1 MSEQPR
7 AGGESRTT
15 SEPGAETESRIQLI
29 VSGDG
34 DRRALTT
41 ILESRYEVVVDDE
54 LQPVDC
60 YLVGDRML
68 GEYHAALRAMKTEQH
83 PTFCPVVLMQ
93 RPETQGSVRPPSDE
107 ADESIPLVDEV
118 VAAPVDRS
126 TLYRRLQNLL
136 ARRRQSVALSEKYAN
151 SQLRFQRLFDSTND
165 AIFVLKSDE
174 IIESNPAASELSG
187 YSREELRSLDPTA
200 LIQGS
205 DETLQSFLQQIRD
218 AGEGS
223 TREES
228 TGELTCTTKHGDSR
242 RLEVSGATLSY
253 DGSAAVVLSARDITE
268 RKEREQEL
276 QLFRKAVETVGQAV
290 VITDR
295 EGIIEY
301 VNPAFEAQTGY
312 SREEALGRTPRILKS
327 GKQPEA
333 FYAKLWETILDGERW
348 EAHIVNK
355 RNSGE
360 LYRVRQE
367 ISPITDAEGTI
378 THFVSIESDVTDRKL
393 REQQLSVL
401 NRVLRHNLRNGTNV
415 IEGNAALLSDGVD
428 DPELESFATSIE
440 DRTAALAQL
449 SEKAGTID
457 SLFDHEPPAD
467 AAYDL
472 RELFAAIAAS
482 FEERYPEAVLSVA
495 DIDPVAVRADS
506 RLKVALAEL
515 LDNAVDHNDRPTP
528 EVSLTATPS
537 DGERSGEWVDIIIV
551 DNGRGIPEQERAT
564 IEIGEET
571 PLQHGTGLGLWL
583 VYWTVSLLGGEVT
596 ITDRSPGTRVVLT
609 LPRAANSDSPQNGGE

>member
-1 MSEQPR
+1 MTKPGPGDGVSTMSGS
-7 AGGESRTT
+7 GGEAKR
-15 SEPGAETESRIQLI
+15 RIQLI

-41 ILESRYEVVVDDE
+41 LLEDRYEVVVDDD

-60 YLVGDRML
+60 YLVGDRTL
-68 GEYHAALRAMKTEQH
+68 GEYHAALRAMKTDQH

-93 RPETQGSVRPPSDE
+93 RPETQGSVRPPSEQGED
-107 ADESIPLVDEV
+107 SIPLVDEV

-165 AIFVLKSDE
+165 AIFVLTGDE
-174 IIESNPAASELSG
+174 IIESNRAASELSG
-187 YSREELRSLDPTA
+187 YSREELRSLDPTTV
-200 LIQGS
+200 IQGS
-205 DETLQSFLQQIRD
+205 NETLQSFLQEVRD
-218 AGEGS
+218 TG
-223 TREES
+223 EES
-228 TGELTCTTKHGDSR
+228 TGELTCTTKHGER
-242 RLEVSGATLSY
+242 RHLEVSGATLSY
-253 DGSAAVVLSARDITE
+253 EGSEAVVLSARDITE

-290 VITDR
+290 MITDR
-295 EGIIEY
+295 EGTIEY
-301 VNPAFEAQTGY
+301 INPAFETQTGY
-312 SREEALGRTPRILKS
+312 SRAEAIGSTPRVLKS
-327 GKQPEA
+327 GKQPES
-333 FYAKLWETILDGERW
+333 FYATLWETILDGERW
-348 EAHIVNK
+348 EAHIINK
-355 RNSGE
+355 RKSGE
-360 LYRVRQE
+360 LYQVRQE

-401 NRVLRHNLRNGTNV
+401 NRVLRHNLRNGMNV
-415 IEGNAALLSDGVD
+415 IEGNAALLGDGVD
-428 DPELESFATSIE
+428 DPQLQSFVTSIE
-440 DRTAALAQL
+440 ERTAALAQL

-472 RELFAAIAAS
+472 RELFAAVAAS

-495 DIDPVAVRADS
+495 DIDPIAVRADS

-528 EVSLTATPS
+528 EVGLTATPS

-564 IEIGEET
+564 IEMGDET

-596 ITDRSPGTRVVLT
+596 ITESSPGTRVVLT
-609 LPRAANSDSPQNGGE
+609 LPRAVDPESPQNGGE